1 MIVLRTLNFWLT
13 MLVGVSVRAQDLAL
27 IPYGP
32 ITAPV
37 APKQV
42 VVNPRTVEM
51 IGQAL
56 QTTKDVPTRA
66 GWVADLGRCP
76 VPQARI
82 MLQKLLS
89 DPEPLIRAAA
99 IHALRHHPQTDS
111 EILTGLLDDPS
122 PLVRQ
127 ELIRSGLSQAIVR
140 GVKDND
146 PAVRTAALGISV
158 DVSTDQ
164 AILQQ
169 LPELDPTLQVLG
181 IRTLARRGYEPCV
194 PLITEL
200 LNSESV
206 AVRVSALEGLCE
218 LRAITREQIDA
229 QLKHAHSSVRVAAVR
244 ASRVLNESDRTIVA
258 RIGLSDPDVSVRAES
273 ARLEVIGDSS
283 WVSVYFDQLSAG
295 YQPLRDASRE
305 ALVRL
310 VGIDPSASK
319 PVIDR
324 SIELLTDS
332 DPHRRIDGSYL
343 LGQLRSNAGLEKHLR
358 LLEDDDWRVVDQ
370 AARSMGLIKDPRTG
384 DVLIRVIQRA
394 MDEKNI
400 SSPDQVG
407 PRFSSAEQAILS
419 CVELNHVP
427 VLQTTASFNLRRT
440 VQTSVRT
447 ASVYALGRLG
457 TSEQV
462 FSSLRALLS
471 RVADPEESPMVVI
484 EAIKAMGNAR
494 VTESIPILEKIRQ
507 DQNLSPDYQYAA
519 HLALSR
525 IRGEQPPEFILPAD
539 VIEPDTS
546 LRAIDP

>member
-1 MIVLRTLNFWLT
+1 MIVFRTLIFLLT
-13 MLVGVSVRAQDLAL
+13 MLVGVSVRAEDLAL

-32 ITAPV
+32 IAAPV
-37 APKQV
+37 APEQV

-56 QTTKDVPTRA
+56 RITKDVPTRA
-66 GWVADLGRCP
+66 RWVADLGRCP

-82 MLQKLLS
+82 LLQKLLS
-89 DPEPLIRAAA
+89 DPDPLIRSGA
-99 IHALRHHPQTDS
+99 IHALRHHPQTEP
-111 EILTGLLDDPS
+111 EILIGLLDDPS

-140 GVKDND
+140 GVQDND
-146 PAVRTAALGISV
+146 PAVRTAALGRSV

-194 PLITEL
+194 PVITGL

-244 ASRVLNESDRTIVA
+244 ASRVLNESDRTTVA
-258 RIGLSDPDVSVRAES
+258 RTGLSDPDVSVRAES
-273 ARLEVIGDSS
+273 ARLEVTGDSS
-283 WVSVYFDQLSAG
+283 WVSIYFDQLSVG
-295 YQPLRDASRE
+295 YRPLREASRD

-310 VGIDPSASK
+310 AGVDSAVFK
-319 PVIDR
+319 MVVDR
-324 SIELLTDS
+324 SIALLTDS

-370 AARSMGLIKDPRTG
+370 AVRSMGLIKDPRTG
-384 DVLIRVIQRA
+384 EALIRVIQRA
-394 MDEKNI
+394 MDEKNV

-407 PRFSSAEQAILS
+407 PRFSAAEQAILS

-440 VQTSVRT
+440 AQTSVRT

-471 RVADPEESPMVVI
+471 RVADPEESPTVVI
-484 EAIKAMGNAR
+484 EAIKSMGNAR
-494 VTESIPILEKIRQ
+494 VSEAVPVLEKIRQ
-507 DQNLSPDYQYAA
+507 DQNLSSDYQYAA
-519 HLALSR
+519 HLALAR
-525 IRGEQPPEFILPAD
+525 IRGEQPSEFIPPTI
-539 VIEPDTS
+539 VREPDTS